1 MKSLEPEST
10 LQKQFRQVHDQLVT
24 IAREFSGMESA
35 NDRLISNNIARRIT
49 SIMCERDLPVIAAY
63 AFLLEHDPNLRNY
76 DQQHSSIIKNSID
89 QLSELQK
96 SLA

>member
-1 MKSLEPEST
+1 
-10 LQKQFRQVHDQLVT
+10 
-24 IAREFSGMESA
+24 
-35 NDRLISNNIARRIT
+35 
-49 SIMCERDLPVIAAY
+49 MCERDLPVIAAY
-63 AFLLEHDPNLRNY
+63 AFLLEHDPNLRKY

>member
-35 NDRLISNNIARRIT
+35 NDRLISNNIARRI
-49 SIMCERDLPVIAAY
+49 DLPPIVVPFI
-63 AFLLEHDPNLRNY
+63 
-76 DQQHSSIIKNSID
+76 
-89 QLSELQK
+89 ELVPGHGLGSPFK
-96 SLA
+96 KGWSVA